1 MLDIR
6 DEGIKSALDTI
17 FSAVLAGG
25 LDPTNVNEIEL
36 MRQKLKM
43 LSYFV
48 GNFKARFPM
57 QVFVNEYAVFYEFI
71 TKQNSTV
78 FTLSSLRTVVEANF
92 DNILDSPYIDLSG
105 YNFTSNNGATTKEE
119 KLYVYY
125 EDLADK
131 FKQFSARIVEK
142 EEFESA
148 CNIYISW
155 FKEEFMRETS
165 NNMALIMSDT
175 GFDYRKPGRRIVH
188 LKGNEDAQKYYNE
201 RVAVLRSLD
210 EESAVIHTVYTEEE
224 YNKDM
229 STTTSEDAILDYGI
243 DEIDS
248 VKGKMRR
255 GNMVEVIGP
264 TKGGKTTL
272 TTFFVERALSQGLNV
287 AIWPLEGTADEW
299 KSLIIALMVRLE
311 PSNNGM
317 VVDKKN
323 VLMKTYT
330 SEEERQAVE
339 AARLALAVNKDRGRL
354 SFIDGAAY
362 VEDFEDVLKYHFEN
376 ENPFD
381 VIVMDSPVNIM
392 SRTGKNRVERIS
404 ECYMCLKAFVSK
416 KMKRKALCLC
426 TAQIKQNVV
435 DYIRS
440 HPDEEL
446 DVTAGGESAE
456 TIRTPD
462 EVIGVFSTKAEREA
476 NRMKLYSVASRHNKD
491 FRTSYIYCELG
502 CGYFKSQP
510 DLNE

>member
-6 DEGIKSALDTI
+6 DEGIKSSLDTI

-25 LDPTNVNEIEL
+25 LDPSKVEDITL
-36 MRQKLKM
+36 MREKLKL

-48 GNFKARFPM
+48 GQFKSRFPM

-71 TKQNSTV
+71 VKQNSTV
-78 FTLSSLRTVVEANF
+78 FTLSSLRTVLEANF
-92 DNILDSPYIDLSG
+92 DYILESPYVDLTA
-105 YNFTSNNGATTKEE
+105 YNFTSNNGATTREE
-119 KLYVYY
+119 KLYIYY

-131 FKQFSARIVEK
+131 FKKFSARIVEK

-148 CNIYISW
+148 CNIYTMW
-155 FKEEFMRETS
+155 FKEEFMKETS

-175 GFDYRKPGRRIVH
+175 GFDYRKTGRRSMH
-188 LKGNEDAQKYYNE
+188 LKGSDDAMRYYNE
-201 RVAVLRSLD
+201 RVATLRSLD
-210 EESAVIHTVYTEEE
+210 EESAVIHTVYNEEE
-224 YNKDM
+224 YHEDM
-229 STTTSEDAILDYGI
+229 MATTVEDAILDYGI
-243 DEIDS
+243 DEIDE

-255 GNMVEVIGP
+255 GNMIEVIGP
-264 TKGGKTTL
+264 PKGGKTTL
-272 TTFFVERALSQGLNV
+272 TTFFVERALSKGLNV
-287 AIWPLEGTADEW
+287 AIWPLEGTAEEW

-317 VVDKKN
+317 VVDKKD
-323 VLMKTYT
+323 VLMKTYK
-330 SEEERQAVE
+330 SDEERQAVE

-362 VEDFEDVLKYHFEN
+362 VEDFEDVLKYHYDN

-392 SRTGKNRVERIS
+392 SRTGKNKVERIS
-404 ECYMCLKAFVSK
+404 ECYMNLKAFVSK

-426 TAQIKQNVV
+426 TAQIKQTVV

-476 NRMKLYSVASRHNKD
+476 NRMKIQSVASRHNKD
-491 FRTSYIYCELG
+491 FRSSYIYCELG